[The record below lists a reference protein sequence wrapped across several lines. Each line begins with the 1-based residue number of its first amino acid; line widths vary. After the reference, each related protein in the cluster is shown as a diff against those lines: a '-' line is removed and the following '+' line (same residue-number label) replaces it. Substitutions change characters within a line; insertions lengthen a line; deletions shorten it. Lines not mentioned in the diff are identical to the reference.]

1 MPVKLSAPTAESI
14 LRNLNDT
21 RLAMH
26 VRRSA
31 AFKAYQA
38 QYRYV
43 LGLGW
48 NPIAFAVESLIL
60 EFMYEDMFAAIEHLD
75 AEL

>member
-1 MPVKLSAPTAESI
+1 MPVKLSAPTAESV
-14 LRNLNDT
+14 LRSLNDT
-21 RLAMH
+21 RLAMC
-26 VRRSA
+26 VRRTA

-48 NPIAFAVESLIL
+48 NPIAFAGNP
-60 EFMYEDMFAAIEHLD
+60 
-75 AEL
+75 

>member
-1 MPVKLSAPTAESI
+1 MPVKLSAPTAESV

-21 RLAMH
+21 RLAMC

-48 NPIAFAVESLIL
+48 TPTALAVESIML
-60 EFMYEDMFAAIEHLD
+60 EFLYEDMFAAIEHLD
-75 AEL
+75 AAL